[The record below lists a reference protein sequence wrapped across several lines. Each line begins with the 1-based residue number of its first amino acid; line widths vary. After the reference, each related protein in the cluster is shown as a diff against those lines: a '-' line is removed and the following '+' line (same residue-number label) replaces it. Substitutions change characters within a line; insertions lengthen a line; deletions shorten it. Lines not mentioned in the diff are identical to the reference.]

1 MSQKPETFQMS
12 MTSYSTR
19 KSGINIVFYSSFTG
33 IFAFGVLLASTILV
47 EWRIEIPTISGQQA
61 IKHGL
66 FQVCKESPPT
76 LFTNDDC
83 LSSSTFTQQG
93 SVLSSSENDLEQAT
107 KGMMIISIVFSL
119 LSNVLSVVLGI
130 NRLARRRGYIYSS
143 ITHFLTMIF
152 VLSANITY
160 TLLLQSLSAQ
170 TPRAT
175 FILPGLSYYI
185 SWFPLVLHLVSTML
199 CLIGGLNSKR
209 LQ

>member
-12 MTSYSTR
+12 MTSYSNR
-19 KSGINIVFYSSFTG
+19 KTGLNIVFYSSISG
-33 IFAFGVLLASTILV
+33 IFAFGILLASTILV
-47 EWRIEIPTISGQQA
+47 EWRIEIPTESGNQA
-61 IKHGL
+61 FKHGL

-76 LFTNDDC
+76 LFSNDDC
-83 LSSSTFTQQG
+83 FSASTFTERG
-93 SVLSSSENDLEQAT
+93 SELSSSENDLEQAS

-119 LSNVLSVVLGI
+119 LSNVLSIILGM
-130 NRLARRRGYIYSS
+130 NKFARSRGYIYSS

-160 TLLLQSLSAQ
+160 TLLLQSLSAR
-170 TPRAT
+170 TPSAT

-185 SWFPLVLHLVSTML
+185 SWFPLVLHLLSTIL
-199 CLIGGLNSKR
+199 CFGGGITSKR